1 MNNYETSNIIHLLPR
16 ELQIHCLQFLITPN
30 ERILVVGSENV
41 GKTCFIN
48 KFINNDN
55 NQHNTRSICTVNNRA
70 KMVEA
75 NEDNYNFKQKP
86 TKILIMCDV
95 TSTYSI
101 TQIYNKFIPK
111 YKDLNVPFTIIINK
125 TDVNNSKWKMQEII
139 SLHEICRKMNHAN
152 IHVNCLHWISMNKHF
167 PIQHFDCVTN
177 EI

>member
-1 MNNYETSNIIHLLPR
+1 MNNETSNIIYLLPR

-30 ERILVVGSENV
+30 ERILVVGSEKV
-41 GKTCFIN
+41 GKTCFVN
-48 KFINNDN
+48 KFMNNHDN
-55 NQHNTRSICTVNNRA
+55 RHNTRSICTINNRA

-75 NEDNYNFKQKP
+75 NEDDHNFKQKP

-111 YKDLNVPFTIIINK
+111 YNDLNVPFEIIVNRK
-125 TDVNNSKWKMQEII
+125 DANNSKWKMQEII
-139 SLHEICRKMNHAN
+139 SLHEMCRKMNHAN

-167 PIQHFDCVTN
+167 PIQHFDHVTN

>member
-55 NQHNTRSICTVNNRA
+55 NQHNTRSICTINNRA
-70 KMVEA
+70 KIVEVE
-75 NEDNYNFKQKP
+75 EDNYNFKQKP
-86 TKILIMCDV
+86 TKILIICHI
-95 TSTYSI
+95 TSNYSI
-101 TQIYNKFIPK
+101 SQIYNKFIPK

-125 TDVNNSKWKMQEII
+125 TAAHISKWKIQQIF
-139 SLHEICRKMNHAN
+139 LLDEICRKMNYTN
-152 IHVNCLHWISMNKHF
+152 IHVHLIYMNKHF
-167 PIQHFDCVTN
+167 PIQDFEYITN